1 MHAYTCVCRYLFC
14 KTKWLP
20 FSGGGGPQF
29 KNPSSNTATVICSGA
44 DTSFCIHRDFGRIR
58 EMKDKGWA
66 SFCAPRCNLH
76 ITMCKLVQ
84 ICLWVGPLFQNKS
97 ESGDGCRLCISL
109 QKKKRRRRKKRI
121 RWMCLCLCAYACA
134 THVHAL
140 IHNIGGTLLA
150 TAWLQD
156 SYFFYKAIKMVL
168 RCNFE
173 PNFSPFRIQT
183 FNPVPPMT
191 QNNIY
196 IICGLQSCHVSS

>member
-44 DTSFCIHRDFGRIR
+44 DTSFCIHRGFGRIR

-66 SFCAPRCNLH
+66 SFRAPRCNLH

-109 QKKKRRRRKKRI
+109 QKKKKKKKKAYKMDVLVLVCI
-121 RWMCLCLCAYACA
+121 CMCNACA
-134 THVHAL
+134 CT
-140 IHNIGGTLLA
+140 N
-150 TAWLQD
+150 
-156 SYFFYKAIKMVL
+156 
-168 RCNFE
+168 
-173 PNFSPFRIQT
+173 
-183 FNPVPPMT
+183 T
-191 QNNIY
+191 QHWWDFAGYSLTSGFIFL
-196 IICGLQSCHVSS
+196 LQSNKNGLKMQF

>member
-1 MHAYTCVCRYLFC
+1 MHIHVFVVIYSVRLNGCLFPGVGAPNSKILAATLLLWFVLVLIQVFAFIGTLGESEKWRIKAGLRFVHLDAICILPCVSWC
-14 KTKWLP
+14 KSVCGLDHC
-20 FSGGGGPQF
+20 F
-29 KNPSSNTATVICSGA
+29 K
-44 DTSFCIHRDFGRIR
+44 TSLR
-58 EMKDKGWA
+58 
-66 SFCAPRCNLH
+66 
-76 ITMCKLVQ
+76 
-84 ICLWVGPLFQNKS
+84 VGMDVDCVS
-97 ESGDGCRLCISL
+97 VY
-109 QKKKRRRRKKRI
+109 KKKRRRRKKRI